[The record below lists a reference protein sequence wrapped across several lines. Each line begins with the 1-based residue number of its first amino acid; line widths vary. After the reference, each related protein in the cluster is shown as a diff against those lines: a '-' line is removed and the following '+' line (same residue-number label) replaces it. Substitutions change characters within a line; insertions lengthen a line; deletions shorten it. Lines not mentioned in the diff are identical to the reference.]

1 MTENQ
6 SCLVIDLKPGEVIDI
21 HGAARVELI
30 HKSGHYARLKMVA
43 DKSVRI
49 KKRDASVLEKEQ

>member
-21 HGAARVELI
+21 AGAAQVQLI

-49 KKRDASVLEKEQ
+49 KKRDLSSTEKK